1 MFLLG
6 LPDSKKH
13 KLAQPELLWKPPG
26 AVKGKKTVFTKISN
40 PYLRRIGA
48 KSIPPPLTFKTL
60 DLLYGS
66 GLSEIQK
73 DIFVFW
79 PPKKNTGRQKWK

>member
-48 KSIPPPLTFKTL
+48 KSIPPLNFQDPGSPLWK
-60 DLLYGS
+60 
-66 GLSEIQK
+66 
-73 DIFVFW
+73 W
-79 PPKKNTGRQKWK
+79 PE

>member
-13 KLAQPELLWKPPG
+13 KLAQPELLGKPPG

-48 KSIPPPLTFKTL
+48 KSIPPLNFQDPGSPL
-60 DLLYGS
+60 
-66 GLSEIQK
+66 
-73 DIFVFW
+73 W
-79 PPKKNTGRQKWK
+79 